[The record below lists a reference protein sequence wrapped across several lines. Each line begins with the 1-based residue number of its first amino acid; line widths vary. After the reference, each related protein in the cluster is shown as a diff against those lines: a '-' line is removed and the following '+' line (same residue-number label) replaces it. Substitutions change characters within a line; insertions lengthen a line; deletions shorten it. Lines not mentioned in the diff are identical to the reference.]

1 MESKKYIFIDIYYL
15 FIIKNKTK
23 KKEVNNFV
31 IIFNTILLNIF
42 FLKADK
48 KKGME
53 KEDVLSEEGDVT
65 KKDKEDDKIWGK
77 LKKK

>member
-1 MESKKYIFIDIYYL
+1 
-15 FIIKNKTK
+15 
-23 KKEVNNFV
+23 
-31 IIFNTILLNIF
+31 
-42 FLKADK
+42 
-48 KKGME
+48 ME